1 MVWSV
6 EELNAL
12 MFQTVTLIKFSEHQ
26 VTVIN
31 VQLVFF
37 QELPMPTELFVSCHQ
52 LQPANALRSISM
64 KEPHARPAPME
75 DSHTKMEIQ
84 TSIPLNQKPIRNLL
98 SKRDQLAH
106 LRLKDAQKA
115 KSKATQKTVIN
126 AKRASQ
132 AMSQT
137 LLEQD
142 VSFQLLMTAIALRSI
157 QWT

>member
-12 MFQTVTLIKFSEHQ
+12 MFQHVTLIKFSEHQ

-37 QELPMPTELFVSCHQ
+37 QELPMLTELFVLCHQ

-75 DSHTKMEIQ
+75 DSHTKTEIQ
-84 TSIPLNQKPIRNLL
+84 TSTHLNQRPIRNLQ

-106 LRLKDAQKA
+106 LRLKDAQRA
-115 KSKATQKTVIN
+115 KSKVTQKTVIN

-142 VSFQLLMTAIALRSI
+142 VSFQLLKTATALRNI